1 MNSIQAQA
9 ALASIPM
16 PTLLATYRAQTG
28 DMTSTVSRSKVIQAL
43 ALVVAKGGLTLDNIR
58 NNGAQAGRASL
69 GRATPAFNPPAAPS
83 RTPTGPDTVA
93 HQAKWDASQAT
104 QAAEAARQ
112 QAESVR
118 QQAESTARHLEA
130 RIDGVARDIGSLAS
144 TVSARV
150 TTIDG
155 TIADLGTKISALAT
169 DLRKVTRA
177 DADQIQTQ
185 VAEAV
190 SAALRPVLAVIEER
204 PEIAP
209 QVAQAAATPAMADC
223 DEVFGLDVRDPRG
236 DPLRFAVYAHP
247 EAPAIDG
254 HHLWTER
261 MVRYLA
267 LAQATGRNVWLGGP
281 AGTGKTQTVA
291 QFAARTGRMFRRFV
305 FDRLA
310 TREDYL
316 GAIGLQQG
324 STVFQQGPVLD
335 VYTTP
340 GAVCLLDEVGM
351 GNASALSSLNG
362 WLEPGARMAYA
373 DRVWHRAQGSM
384 FFACDNSL
392 TQGDQSGRYA
402 GVGQM
407 NVAFADRFSFV
418 VPMHYLDPDQEADA
432 IARHTGCS
440 ATLARHV
447 VDALAICRSK
457 VDKGEIIDAPSIRQ
471 AIAFVEA
478 CRFLPV
484 AEAWQLAILA
494 RQPAESSVSLAAV
507 YASAINEAL
516 ITREI

>member
-1 MNSIQAQA
+1 MNTIHAQA
-9 ALASIPM
+9 ALASVPM
-16 PTLLATYRAQTG
+16 PTLLAAYRSLTG
-28 DMTSTVSRSKVIQAL
+28 DMASTVSRSQVIQSL
-43 ALVVAKGGLTLDNIR
+43 ASLIGKGHLTIDDIR
-58 NNGAQAGRASL
+58 NNGAQAGRTMPAH
-69 GRATPAFNPPAAPS
+69 RAPAPQAPVDAHIES
-83 RTPTGPDTVA
+83 RVMRHVA
-93 HQAKWDASQAT
+93 DAQN
-104 QAAEAARQ
+104 AAEA
-112 QAESVR
+112 VR
-118 QQAESTARHLEA
+118 QQAETAARNLGS

-144 TVSARV
+144 NVSARV
-150 TTIDG
+150 MAIDG
-155 TIADLGTKISALAT
+155 NLSDLGTKISALSA
-169 DLRKVTRA
+169 DLRKVSRS
-177 DADQIQTQ
+177 DADQIQAQ

-190 SAALRPVLAVIEER
+190 RDALRPILAVVEER
-204 PEIAP
+204 PELAP
-209 QVAQAAATPAMADC
+209 QVAQAAATPVLADC

-236 DPLRFAVYAHP
+236 DPLRFAVYSHP
-247 EAPAIDG
+247 EAPAIDD

-324 STVFQQGPVLD
+324 ATVFQRGPVLD

-373 DRVWHRAQGSM
+373 DKVWHRATGSM

-402 GVGQM
+402 GVGAM

-418 VPMHYLDPDQEADA
+418 VPMTYLDPDQEADA

-440 ATLARHV
+440 STLARHV

-494 RQPAESSVSLAAV
+494 RQPAESSVALAAV
-507 YASAINEAL
+507 FASTINESL
-516 ITREI
+516 IYREI